1 MKRILSIITAALL
14 LSAAAAVPLPD
25 NAQVTLISE
34 SGVVLG
40 FGTIVEGQISLTLEL
55 GARGFATLLVEGADG
70 TVITI
75 DSLLSSSGQVI
86 LTGEAGF
93 EDLAESVAAAG
104 GRLQVTFEDRIAA
117 DVDSLPQEAQA
128 GIAGAAVNYQNAL
141 EAAAEGKA
149 GVKAGVDGEATA
161 SESSEGRSDAGAE
174 VDVEIGVGIGV
185 GIGIGSGATD
195 DR

>member
-1 MKRILSIITAALL
+1 
-14 LSAAAAVPLPD
+14 
-25 NAQVTLISE
+25 VTLISE

-40 FGTIVEGQISLTLEL
+40 FGTIVEGQVSLTLEL

-104 GRLQVTFEDRIAA
+104 GKLQVTFEDRIAA

-141 EAAAEGKA
+141 EAAAEGEAGVKA
-149 GVKAGVDGEATA
+149 GVNAGVDGEATA